1 MNKFV
6 RAITIGLLLGL
17 FSVAFLRTAW
27 VTEDAYITF
36 RVVDNLL
43 SGEGLV
49 WNPGQRVQV
58 FTHPLWLLLLTPMT
72 WLVHDPFWA
81 SLWLSYPLLLFVVT
95 LLFMSGQCRQ
105 MATLAVLL
113 VLLGSRAFID
123 YSSSGLENPL
133 VHALLV
139 GFLWVY
145 LRWKGDTERMLVLG
159 VLFSLLYLARPDAI
173 VIVLPAMLAAAIVY
187 VRQLRRLPWP
197 LAAGVLPLL
206 AWSGFALFYF
216 GSVVP
221 NTALAKL
228 GTGLAFPQAAV
239 QAGGGIRWL
248 LEMDTLTLALIVTG
262 VGWALCCRES
272 AARIFG
278 LGVLLWFIYYLGAGG
293 DYMGGRFFSPVVLV
307 ACWLLIDR
315 LQANTLLSSQVW
327 CAVLAVMLV
336 VSLRPYHGFAPVLT
350 EDDVVTEQV
359 PGGLAATLLS
369 PSDFHD
375 YRIANDG
382 MADER
387 GYYYR
392 YLGML
397 PNLFQKGL
405 REKNLAAQMGIQ
417 ARNASPIFLACN
429 IGVFGYYA
437 RQSIEI
443 IDPLALA
450 DPMLS
455 RLPAREG
462 ARVGHYERA
471 LPKGYVETLVSGS
484 NRIED
489 PSLARLWDLVEKV
502 TRGELFSIDRLNAIY
517 ELNVHGRQLVRAAH
531 YDRNDLHLPGE
542 SAGSRAMLSCLGQ
555 ERGPFI
561 WPLQQ
566 GETGIAV
573 ARFAAP

>member
-1 MNKFV
+1 MNKFA

-36 RVVDNLL
+36 RVLDNLL
-43 SGEGLV
+43 SGRGLV
-49 WNPGQRVQV
+49 WNPGERVQV
-58 FTHPLWLLLLTPMT
+58 FTHPLWLFLLTPMT
-72 WLVHDPFWA
+72 LAVQDPFWA
-81 SLWLSYPLLLFVVT
+81 SLWLSYPLLLFVVI
-95 LLFMSGQCRQ
+95 LLFMAGQRRP

-133 VHALLV
+133 VHALLA

-145 LRWKGDTERMLVLG
+145 WRWEGRPERLLVLG
-159 VLFSLLYLARPDAI
+159 VLFSTLYLARPDAI
-173 VIVLPAMLAAAIVY
+173 VIVLPAMLAAAIIHL
-187 VRQLRRLPWP
+187 RQLRRLPWS
-197 LAAGVLPLL
+197 LAAGAFLLL

-228 GTGLAFPQAAV
+228 GTGLTFHQAAA
-239 QAGGGIRWL
+239 QAMGGIRWL
-248 LEMDTLTLALIVTG
+248 LEMDTLTLVLIATG
-262 VGWALCCRES
+262 AVWALCTREL
-272 AARIFG
+272 AARVFG
-278 LGVLLWFIYYLGAGG
+278 LGMLLWFVYYLGAGG

-315 LQANTLLSSQVW
+315 LQACALADSQLW

-350 EDDVVTEQV
+350 EDDVVSEQV

-375 YRIANDG
+375 FRIASDG

-387 GYYYR
+387 GFYYR

-397 PNLFQKGL
+397 PNLFEKGV
-405 REKNLAAQMGIQ
+405 REKNLAAQMGMQ
-417 ARNASPIFLACN
+417 ARNASPVFLACN
-429 IGVFGYYA
+429 IGMFGYYA
-437 RQSIEI
+437 RHSIEI

-471 LPKGYVETLVSGS
+471 LPKGYVETLVAGS

-489 PSLARLWDLVEKV
+489 PSLARLWSLVEKV
-502 TRGELFSIDRLNAIY
+502 TRGELFSIDRLSAIY
-517 ELNVHGRQLVRAAH
+517 ELNVHGRQLVRSAH
-531 YDRNDLHLPGE
+531 YDRNDLHLPGDA
-542 SAGSRAMLSCLGQ
+542 SGSRAMFSCLGQ

-566 GETGIAV
+566 GETGISV
-573 ARFAAP
+573 AHFAAP